1 MLTRHPS
8 IPPTHPGALLRE
20 IVLPE
25 TGLTKVALAEALGV
39 SRQTLYDVLNQKQP
53 VTANLAVRLGKL
65 LGNGA
70 QFWMNMQRNYDL
82 AIAEREVD
90 VTDIPT
96 LMAD

>member
-25 TGLTKVALAEALGV
+25 TGLTKVAFAEALGV

-70 QFWMNMQRNYDL
+70 QFWINMQRNYDL
-82 AIAEREVD
+82 AIAEREVY
-90 VTDIPT
+90 VTNIPT
-96 LMAD
+96 RVAD

>member
-8 IPPTHPGALLRE
+8 IPLTHPGALLRE
-20 IVLPE
+20 IVLPG
-25 TGLTKVALAEALGV
+25 TGLTKVAFAEALGV
-39 SRQTLYDVLNQKQP
+39 SRQTLYDMLNQKQP

-65 LGNGA
+65 LDNGA

-90 VTDIPT
+90 VTNIPT
-96 LMAD
+96 LMTD

>member
-1 MLTRHPS
+1 MLKRHPS
-8 IPPTHPGALLRE
+8 IPPVHPGELLAE
-20 IVLPE
+20 DILPE
-25 TGLTKVALAEALGV
+25 TGLTKVAFAEALGV

-70 QFWMNMQRNYDL
+70 QFWINMQRNYDL

-90 VTDIPT
+90 VSSIPT
-96 LMAD
+96 LKAS

>member
-1 MLTRHPS
+1 MLKRHPS
-8 IPPTHPGALLRE
+8 IPPVHPGELLAE
-20 IVLPE
+20 DILPE
-25 TGLTKVALAEALGV
+25 TGMTKVAFAKALGV

-70 QFWMNMQRNYDL
+70 QFWINMQRNYDL

-90 VTDIPT
+90 VSSIPT
-96 LMAD
+96 LKAS